1 MSKGISKL
9 QKQILGLLDGSI
21 RHQVFNEG
29 DALTTA
35 ELLEELQTS
44 GTLNEEQNH
53 KYAMFTI
60 RRACRSLVARGIL
73 QGDCEPDFDNVGR
86 RAATWSSVSKAKPA
100 DAAPEPAGKEKK
112 Q

>member
-1 MSKGISKL
+1 
-9 QKQILGLLDGSI
+9 
-21 RHQVFNEG
+21 
-29 DALTTA
+29 
-35 ELLEELQTS
+35 
-44 GTLNEEQNH
+44 
-53 KYAMFTI
+53 
-60 RRACRSLVARGIL
+60 VARGIL